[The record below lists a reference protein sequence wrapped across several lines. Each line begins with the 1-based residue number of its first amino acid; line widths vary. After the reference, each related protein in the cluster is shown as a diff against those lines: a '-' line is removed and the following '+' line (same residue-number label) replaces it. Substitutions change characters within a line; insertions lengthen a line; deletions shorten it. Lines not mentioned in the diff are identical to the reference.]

1 MRASQCKQLK
11 CEIKLIHSG
20 KNVWDGVRE
29 RHVREKG
36 DKVGYRYGGKER
48 GVGMERGRGV

>member
-1 MRASQCKQLK
+1 VRASQCKQLK